1 MDIALISRMIT
12 DVNVTLVILEEIVT
26 LRKNA
31 EMAMLEKIVI
41 CLVQLTKHN
50 KDFILLMEPA

>member
-50 KDFILLMEPA
+50 KDFIL